1 MITGLLVLPFLVAG
15 QTGTTAASSFTTT
28 HKSTTTKKKSTAA
41 ARKRTAAASSAAPK
55 KTTVPSS
62 ATARK
67 RAAAAAA
74 RRRAAAPAVSAAA
87 RAAASKR
94 VNGALDDPSE
104 HTFDQE
110 GALVPVFEQLVR
122 MSSNGEMP
130 PLHMIQFGDSHTAAD
145 EWTGG
150 LRDALQ
156 QRFGNGGPGFALA
169 GRPFL
174 GYRRYDI
181 RGGASA
187 LWQAEGLRTG
197 AGDGFFGL
205 GGVSIEATRAGQSV
219 FAQAECDSLEVDY
232 LVQPGG
238 GSVEVLVD
246 DERRA
251 ELSTDGVEMAAG
263 AARYDLSPGLH
274 SFKVVKLDARPVRLF
289 GWVADR
295 SAGVT
300 YEALGINGAEA
311 GVIMKWNE
319 AMLATYQQRRN
330 PGMIVLSYGT
340 NEASD
345 PSWTEEAYEAMFSS
359 LLARLRQ
366 AAPTASIL
374 VLGPSDRWSRTRYG
388 LKLVPGIDWVIAA
401 QKRACRANGAAY
413 WDTRERMGGKGSM
426 RDWVY
431 AGWAQNDYV
440 HFTVPGY
447 RRLAETL
454 FGDLMGQ
461 YEVYKKARTEANIQ

>member
-1 MITGLLVLPFLVAG
+1 
-15 QTGTTAASSFTTT
+15 
-28 HKSTTTKKKSTAA
+28 
-41 ARKRTAAASSAAPK
+41 
-55 KTTVPSS
+55 VP
-62 ATARK
+62 AT
-67 RAAAAAA
+67 
-74 RRRAAAPAVSAAA
+74 SAAA
-87 RAAASKR
+87 RAASSKR
-94 VNGALDDPSE
+94 VSIAIEDPPE
-104 HTFDQE
+104 HAFDQE
-110 GALVPVFEQLVR
+110 GALVPLFEQLVR
-122 MSSNGEMP
+122 MSANGEMP

-156 QRFGNGGPGFALA
+156 QRFGNGGAGFSLA

-205 GGVSIEATRAGQSV
+205 GGVSIQATRAGQSV

-251 ELSTDGVEMAAG
+251 EFSTDGAEMAAG
-263 AARYDLSPGLH
+263 AARYDLAPGLH

-295 SAGVT
+295 HAGVT

-311 GVIMKWNE
+311 GVMLKWNE
-319 AMLATYQQRRN
+319 AMLATYLQRRN

-345 PSWTEEAYEAMFSS
+345 PSWTEEGYEAMFAS

-366 AAPTASIL
+366 AAPAASIL
-374 VLGPSDRWSRTRYG
+374 VLGPGDRWSRTRYG
-388 LKLVPGIDWVIAA
+388 VKLVPGIDWVIAA

-431 AGWAQNDYV
+431 AGLGQGDYV
-440 HFTVPGY
+440 HFTTLGY

-461 YEVYKKARTEANIQ
+461 YEVYKKARTEADIQ